1 MKRLFVFL
9 FVSIVAC
16 TALYARPWWA
26 NPCSEEG
33 TFYVEDDFG
42 DPTNNFYRGLGHYD
56 GTYKL
61 SSGKTGNAGMHFML
75 NNFNKDV
82 IITIQD
88 QGETENFYGNIYTE
102 WYDYDC
108 YLSLDWTSPSVTV
121 KIKFQD
127 GKVKEYKGT
136 LENDD
141 ITGSGA
147 VKMVRIKDLQDDIV
161 GQESMMIS
169 VSNSSVSYTFR
180 DVSLYQSWLVFIKMH
195 GDWKI
200 TASTDPSIKSGELHF
215 WPKRGSTVQFDDYFN
230 DKPSWGTKTIDD
242 KPVFYFSPGDSEN
255 GPFYNVTFSSDG
267 KKVVLKNTSTEKEIT
282 LQRI

>member
-1 MKRLFVFL
+1 MRRLFTFL
-9 FVSIVAC
+9 FIVIVAC
-16 TALYARPWWA
+16 SALYAYGC
-26 NPCSEEG
+26 NEQGS
-33 TFYVEDDFG
+33 FYVEDDFG
-42 DPTNNFYRGLGHYD
+42 DQTNDFYRGFGHND

-88 QGETENFYGNIYTE
+88 QGRTDEYGTE

-108 YLSLDWTSPSVTV
+108 YLSLDWTSSNVTV
-121 KIKFQD
+121 KIKYQD
-127 GKVKEYKGT
+127 GKVKEYTGT
-136 LENDD
+136 LKNDD

-147 VKMVRIKDLQDDIV
+147 KKMVLIKNLQDDIV
-161 GQESMMIS
+161 GQKSMMIS

-180 DVSLYQSWLVFIKMH
+180 DVSLYQSNLVFIKMS

-200 TASTDPSIKSGELHF
+200 TASTDPSINSGELHF
-215 WPKRGSTVQFDDYFN
+215 WPGRGSTVQFNDYFN
-230 DKPSWGTKTIDD
+230 DDPTWGVKTIED
-242 KPVFYFSPGDSEN
+242 KPFFYFSPGN
-255 GPFYNVTFSSDG
+255 GDEGPYYNVSFSSND
-267 KKVVLKNTSTEKEIT
+267 KKVVLKNTSTGKEIT